1 VWFVESRYRLQ
12 PFGRS
17 SARAETDGWGNNI
30 FYNRKGALTGIAM
43 GAMISTTLLPI
54 AVQAQTA
61 PLSSLQPRVESGR
74 QIYDASQ
81 FSRFNPRTALD
92 MVRQVPGFTI
102 DTGDSDERGLGQAD
116 ENVLINGVRISGK
129 NIDAFTFLGRI
140 SAANVVRIEIVDGA
154 TLSISGLSGQVLN
167 LVTNASEAGGL
178 SGNFKWDPRWH
189 RSGSN
194 WFAGEASV
202 GGKLGKGDFTLSI
215 ENDAARNGVEGPE
228 QITDRF
234 GGLLFERDEVARYRQ
249 DQPKLSGSYSR
260 TSDGGAVFNA
270 NAAYQLYRKRET
282 VATDRTQVGQP
293 NIFELYSSNEDEWN
307 AEFSTDYEF
316 GLGGGRLKLIGLQ
329 RFEHSPVSD
338 FFGQTFFDGITPP
351 NGSRFDRVTD
361 EGESILRAEYGWK
374 TAGGTDWGISAEGA
388 YNFLDNSGALAVLD
402 AQGIFQPVAL
412 TNADSKVTEY
422 RGELITSYGRP
433 LSDDLTLQATLGG
446 EYSKISQSGAKGQ
459 SRSFVRPKGSVS
471 LAWKAQ
477 PGLDL
482 SLKLERSVGQ
492 LDFFD
497 FVESVDV
504 SQNNGNA
511 GNPGLVPPQSWRAE
525 LEATQ
530 KLGPWGSLTVNLYG
544 EKYSDIVDSIPITAT
559 TEARGNLDS
568 ATSYGV
574 GLVSSI
580 LFDPIG
586 WRGAKLD
593 FDGEL
598 RKSSLRDPLT
608 DVFRWINDDKIFTYE
623 ITLRHDIPNSNWAWG
638 AGAEDGRYATTYRL
652 DQTTRFRTGAPYTWA
667 FVEHKDIFGLTV
679 KAELGN
685 LLGRSENFTRT
696 AYGTLLGQPGDLD
709 PPFIRGRRNG
719 PLGFT
724 EDRSREFG
732 LIYRLTVSG
741 SF

>member
-1 VWFVESRYRLQ
+1 M
-12 PFGRS
+12 
-17 SARAETDGWGNNI
+17 D
-30 FYNRKGALTGIAM
+30 NRIGIYTGIAA
-43 GAMISTTLLPI
+43 GAMIAMISLP
-54 AVQAQTA
+54 ATAQTQTSD
-61 PLSSLQPRVESGR
+61 LSSLQPRTENGR
-74 QIYDASQ
+74 QIYDVGQ

-116 ENVLINGVRISGK
+116 ENVLINGARISGK

-167 LVTNASEAGGL
+167 LVTNASEASGI
-178 SGNFKWDPRWH
+178 SGNFKWQPQWR
-189 RSGSN
+189 RSGNN
-194 WFAGEASV
+194 WFAGEASIS
-202 GGKLGKGDFTLSI
+202 GKLGKGDFTLSI

-228 QITDRF
+228 RVTDRF
-234 GGLLFERDEVARYRQ
+234 GNLLFARDEVARYRQ

-260 TSDGGAVFNA
+260 TGDGGSVFNA
-270 NAAYQLYRKRET
+270 NAAYQLYRKRES

-293 NIFELYSSNEDEWN
+293 DIFELYSSNEDEWN

-316 GLGGGRLKLIGLQ
+316 ALGGGRLKLIGLQ

-338 FFGQTFFDGITPP
+338 FFGQTFFDGTTPP
-351 NGSRFDRVTD
+351 NGSRFDRITD

-374 TAGGTDWGISAEGA
+374 TTGGTDWGISVEGA
-388 YNFLDNSGALAVLD
+388 YNFLDNEGALAVLD
-402 AQGIFQPVAL
+402 AQGVFQPIPL
-412 TNADSKVTEY
+412 TNANSKVTEY

-471 LAWKAQ
+471 LAWKPQ
-477 PGLDL
+477 PGIDL
-482 SLKLERSVGQ
+482 SLKVERSVGQ

-525 LEATQ
+525 LEATR
-530 KLGPWGSLTVNLYG
+530 KLGPWGSLTVNIYG
-544 EKYSDIVDSIPITAT
+544 EKFSDIVDSIPITAT

-568 ATSYGV
+568 ATSFGV
-574 GLVSSI
+574 GVVSSI

-593 FDGEL
+593 LEGEV

-608 DVFRWINDDKIFTYE
+608 GIHRRIGDDKIFTYE
-623 ITLRHDIPNSNWAWG
+623 VTLRHDIPNSQWAWG
-638 AGAEDGRYATTYRL
+638 AGAEDFRYSDTLRL
-652 DQTTRFRTGAPYTWA
+652 DQTTRFRTGAPYTWV
-667 FVEHKDIFGLTV
+667 FVEHKNIFGLTV
-679 KAELGN
+679 KADLGN
-685 LLGRSENFTRT
+685 LLGRSEKFTRT

-709 PPFIRGRRNG
+709 PPFIRGRRDG
-719 PLGFT
+719 PLGFV